1 MRKIGINSLN
11 VWWNSPVKLSVPDF
25 VCVGGEVCHY
35 QFNLIIGLSGFLCL
49 LDSVLVDCVFLGI
62 YSFLL
67 DNPIVGS

>member
-1 MRKIGINSLN
+1 M
-11 VWWNSPVKLSVPDF
+11 KLSVPDF

-67 DNPIVGS
+67 C